1 LLTDPGDT
9 GGARHDNAIGSK
21 DNAVVI
27 SDAEEGDMM
36 DTAPPATPPAA
47 AAPAAG
53 ALSFVAGLHRRC
65 ALQTAHHDC
74 RRWRQP
80 FVAAHHCRCA
90 IRLDLCQLHSGQRP

>member
-27 SDAEEGDMM
+27 GDAEEGDMM

-53 ALSFVAGLHRRC
+53 ALSFVAGVHRP
-65 ALQTAHHDC
+65 L
-74 RRWRQP
+74 
-80 FVAAHHCRCA
+80 
-90 IRLDLCQLHSGQRP
+90 RPAKRPS